1 MFWLGPILFWILKMQ
16 NKLHDELRD
25 PTSQP
30 ERATCPENNVWKM
43 GFSKSDLLLQES
55 LAEGDGD
62 NVSSECSGSVVSGA
76 PHVHQ
81 SLACCALFDE
91 FSAFGHYVAAELRKI
106 TDPLTLAVAKH
117 QISDVIFQA
126 SVTSR
131 MTPDRLKSSFL
142 WSNDISACGVL
153 TLISSNVSFL
163 VVHSLGVLFCVKFI
177 CFWFKCY
184 DDNILLFKIII
195 FL

>member
-1 MFWLGPILFWILKMQ
+1 MPSFREHFITREKRP
-16 NKLHDELRD
+16 E
-25 PTSQP
+25 TS
-30 ERATCPENNVWKM
+30 EM

-76 PHVHQ
+76 AHVRQ
-81 SLACCALFDE
+81 SHACCALSDE

-117 QISDVIFQA
+117 EISDVIFHA
-126 SVTSR
+126 SVTPR
-131 MTPDRLKSSFL
+131 MTPDRLLRSSCL

-153 TLISSNVSFL
+153 PLITSFVSFPL
-163 VVHSLGVLFCVKFI
+163 FIHYSCFVLC
-177 CFWFKCY
+177 
-184 DDNILLFKIII
+184 
-195 FL
+195 